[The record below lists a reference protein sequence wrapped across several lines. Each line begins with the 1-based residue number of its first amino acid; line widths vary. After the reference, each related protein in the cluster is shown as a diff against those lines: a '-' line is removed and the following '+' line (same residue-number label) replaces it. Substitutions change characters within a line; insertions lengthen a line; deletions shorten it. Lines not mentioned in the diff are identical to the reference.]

1 MFTEWERELIDS
13 LRVGRLGTAAYD
25 GRPHLVPVCYAFH
38 GGRFYIP
45 VDEKPKR
52 GPRVA
57 RIRNIENDPRVAL
70 LIDRYD
76 DDWSQLAW
84 VRIDGIARVFARGDF
99 APAAL
104 EALRTRYPQYRE
116 MALERLPLI
125 SISPERCVSWRW
137 GEGG

>member
-1 MFTEWERELIDS
+1 LLCRVLAALAGRSAAGLPARRRLPHRRVGSQQRLAGPCSMQGAMFTEWERELIDS

-57 RIRNIENDPRVAL
+57 RIRN
-70 LIDRYD
+70 
-76 DDWSQLAW
+76 
-84 VRIDGIARVFARGDF
+84 
-99 APAAL
+99 
-104 EALRTRYPQYRE
+104 
-116 MALERLPLI
+116 
-125 SISPERCVSWRW
+125 
-137 GEGG
+137 